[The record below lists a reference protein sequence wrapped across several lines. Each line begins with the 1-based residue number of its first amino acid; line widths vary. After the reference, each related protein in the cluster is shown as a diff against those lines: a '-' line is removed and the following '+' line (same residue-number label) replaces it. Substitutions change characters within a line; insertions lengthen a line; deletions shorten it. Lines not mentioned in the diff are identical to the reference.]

1 MSKSEINNSL
11 ELKLAKHLQ
20 QLREEKGLSQESLG
34 LQLQKGQSDIAK
46 IESGKKR
53 ITVLELL
60 NWANVLGV
68 SEERLIEII
77 SDLYSNNLNKTS
89 FWDSE

>member
-1 MSKSEINNSL
+1 MSKPELNTNI

-53 ITVLELL
+53 ITVIDLL
-60 NWANVLGV
+60 NWAQVLGI
-68 SEERLIEII
+68 SIDRLNGII
-77 SDLYSNNLNKTS
+77 SDLYLNSENKKT
-89 FWDSE
+89 FWDNK

>member
-1 MSKSEINNSL
+1 MSKSELDNKL

-68 SEERLIEII
+68 SIERLNKII
-77 SDLYSNNLNKTS
+77 NDLYSNNLNKTS
-89 FWDSE
+89 FWNRE

>member
-1 MSKSEINNSL
+1 MSKLDLNKNL

-46 IESGKKR
+46 IENGQKR
-53 ITVLELL
+53 ITVIELL
-60 NWANVLGV
+60 NWAKVLGISV
-68 SEERLIEII
+68 ERLNKII
-77 SDLYSNNLNKTS
+77 TDLFLNSSNITS
-89 FWDSE
+89 FWDNK